1 MSLVIKKIY
10 GKNYYYYSLT
20 YFLYDGKVKNFSK
33 YVSIKEPTKTKLAG
47 LENRLKNEII
57 KKLSG
62 KLYTVELISKDDVI
76 KTLLF
81 RNLFNKK
88 YEKLTALRKRKYDID
103 STVLFTLTTLTTEE
117 VDVSLNDVKN
127 AFEKRPNLNQREQ
140 ISRNMLNA
148 VESIKKPHK
157 LNKNYLL
164 ELHKMTMASFETKTP
179 GAIRNKQVYLQKISN
194 DRRSIELSYRP
205 PEHNQV
211 NKLINEFIEWY
222 GKTNLNP
229 IEKATI
235 AHYKLYKIH
244 PFLDGNKRIC
254 RLIFNK
260 TLLDEGF
267 PLLNISMEKEYYFE
281 ALIESVEKNQAKR
294 LIDFVL
300 SQYYKQVKGFLSN
313 D

>member
-1 MSLVIKKIY
+1 MPLVIKKIY
-10 GKNYYYYSLT
+10 GKNYYYYSLS
-20 YFLYDGKVKNFSK
+20 YFLYNGKVKSFSK
-33 YVSIKEPTKTKLAG
+33 YIGIKKPTIKLTA
-47 LENRLKNEII
+47 LENSFKDEII

-62 KLYTVELISKDDVI
+62 KPYAVELIDKDAVI

-157 LNKNYLL
+157 LDKNYLL

-194 DRRSIELSYRP
+194 DKRSIELSYRP
-205 PEHNQV
+205 PEHTQV
-211 NKLINEFIEWY
+211 NKLLDEFIKWY

-229 IEKATI
+229 VEKATI

-300 SQYYKQVKGFLSN
+300 SQYYKQVKDFLSN